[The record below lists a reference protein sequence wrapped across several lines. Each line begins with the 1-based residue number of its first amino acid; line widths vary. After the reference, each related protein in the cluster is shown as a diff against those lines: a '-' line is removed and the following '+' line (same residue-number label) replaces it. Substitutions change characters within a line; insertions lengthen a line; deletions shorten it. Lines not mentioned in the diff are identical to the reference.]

1 VKEFYVIIP
10 YYSLEDDVAGIRKP
24 WWTKFL
30 DALNRTDSA
39 EKIVSRYRMLM
50 KNSQHLETR
59 VNVVME
65 ALKGV
70 GIYGERL

>member
-1 VKEFYVIIP
+1 
-10 YYSLEDDVAGIRKP
+10 
-24 WWTKFL
+24 
-30 DALNRTDSA
+30 
-39 EKIVSRYRMLM
+39 LM

-70 GIYGERL
+70 GIYGERLWLGDLISLLFKCYNPDSHKDQAAWVE